1 MSNLP
6 KEDFEKLTE
15 QLMRHEG
22 TRRDIKGWHIP
33 YRCSAG
39 ALTIG
44 YGHNLDANPIPGV
57 GAASRLSEEQAL
69 TLLAEDIRRQQDQL
83 GKALPFASSLQ
94 PARHAVLINM
104 CFNLGLRKFLGFHN
118 TLADIENGEFSS
130 AARRMLRS
138 RWAAQVGRRAV
149 ELSNQMDSGVW
160 Q

>member
-6 KEDFEKLTE
+6 KEHLERLTE

-22 TRRDIKGWHIP
+22 ARRDARGWHIP
-33 YRCSAG
+33 YRCAAG

-44 YGHNLDANPIPGV
+44 YGHNLDANPVPGM
-57 GAASRLSEEQAL
+57 GAATRLSEDEA
-69 TLLAEDIRRQQDQL
+69 RQLL
-83 GKALPFASSLQ
+83 GKDIGKREEQLARSVPFARRLD
-94 PARHAVLINM
+94 PVRYAVLVNM
-104 CFNLGLRKFLGFHN
+104 CFNLGIGSLLTFRN
-118 TLADIENGEFSS
+118 TLEDVASGEYTA

-149 ELSNQMDSGVW
+149 ELSRQMDSGTW